1 MNITLISHSL
11 ERSLLTISSTFL
23 EIRAEVNEANILE
36 EPLNAAKIEEKLL
49 KLKPPQEIPHV
60 LHIIMQPKIP
70 KENKSNERSVK
81 TLIKQMYQEYQ
92 QTDLAQ
98 ELSQLTIL
106 PPPKMELMDM
116 LQEITKI
123 TGHYSHI
130 ERFSIRNA
138 YVIGTW
144 LEAAFTKF
152 DQTKANRLS
161 GNFEDWLNVN
171 TNVKK
176 SKAND
181 LKNLAKLVK
190 TIPKIL
196 NCNLPVTFFTKNF
209 GVLMKHFHGKN
220 EAWNHSFD
228 CQCQL
233 LVNILTFN

>member
-1 MNITLISHSL
+1 M
-11 ERSLLTISSTFL
+11 LTFGLFFILYFIKLSVGNGFL
-23 EIRAEVNEANILE
+23 
-36 EPLNAAKIEEKLL
+36 
-49 KLKPPQEIPHV
+49 
-60 LHIIMQPKIP
+60 
-70 KENKSNERSVK
+70 
-81 TLIKQMYQEYQ
+81 
-92 QTDLAQ
+92 
-98 ELSQLTIL
+98 
-106 PPPKMELMDM
+106 
-116 LQEITKI
+116 

-130 ERFSIRNA
+130 EKFSIRNA

-171 TNVKK
+171 TDVKK

-181 LKNLAKLVK
+181 LRNLDKLAK

-196 NCNLPVTFFTKNF
+196 NCNLPITFFTKNF

-233 LVNILTFN
+233 CGEYFNI

>member
-1 MNITLISHSL
+1 
-11 ERSLLTISSTFL
+11 
-23 EIRAEVNEANILE
+23 
-36 EPLNAAKIEEKLL
+36 
-49 KLKPPQEIPHV
+49 
-60 LHIIMQPKIP
+60 MQPKIS
-70 KENKSNERSVK
+70 KEKKSNERSAK

-106 PPPKMELMDM
+106 LPPEMELTDM

-130 ERFSIRNA
+130 EKFSIRKA
-138 YVIGTW
+138 YITGTW

-176 SKAND
+176 SKAN
-181 LKNLAKLVK
+181 NLRNLVKLAK

-196 NCNLPVTFFTKNF
+196 IVTYP
-209 GVLMKHFHGKN
+209 
-220 EAWNHSFD
+220 
-228 CQCQL
+228 
-233 LVNILTFN
+233 

>member
-1 MNITLISHSL
+1 
-11 ERSLLTISSTFL
+11 
-23 EIRAEVNEANILE
+23 
-36 EPLNAAKIEEKLL
+36 
-49 KLKPPQEIPHV
+49 
-60 LHIIMQPKIP
+60 
-70 KENKSNERSVK
+70 
-81 TLIKQMYQEYQ
+81 MYQEYQ

-106 PPPKMELMDM
+106 PLPEMELTDM

-130 ERFSIRNA
+130 EKFSIRNA
-138 YVIGTW
+138 DVIGTW

-176 SKAND
+176 LKAND
-181 LKNLAKLVK
+181 LRKLAKLMK
-190 TIPKIL
+190 AIPKIL
-196 NCNLPVTFFTKNF
+196 NCNLPITLFTKNF

-228 CQCQL
+228 C
-233 LVNILTFN
+233 

>member
-1 MNITLISHSL
+1 
-11 ERSLLTISSTFL
+11 
-23 EIRAEVNEANILE
+23 
-36 EPLNAAKIEEKLL
+36 
-49 KLKPPQEIPHV
+49 
-60 LHIIMQPKIP
+60 
-70 KENKSNERSVK
+70 
-81 TLIKQMYQEYQ
+81 MYQEYQ

-106 PPPKMELMDM
+106 PQPEMELTDM

-123 TGHYSHI
+123 TGHYLHI
-130 ERFSIRNA
+130 EKFSIRNA

-176 SKAND
+176 SKANS
-181 LKNLAKLVK
+181 LRNLAKLAK

-209 GVLMKHFHGKN
+209 SVLMKHFHRKTKHGTT
-220 EAWNHSFD
+220 HSIASVNFV
-228 CQCQL
+228 
-233 LVNILTFN
+233 VNILTFN